1 MTKFEKNVI
10 KSIGGKKVQIVIYM
24 LEHTNNENIFFGTYT
39 EIAKANEA
47 TIKTVQTVIKQ
58 LIEEKQIVKLRNAA
72 YKFNIEKKKKITKK
86 EE

>member
-1 MTKFEKNVI
+1 MILKEIIMTKFEKNVI

-47 TIKTVQTVIKQ
+47 TIKTVQT
-58 LIEEKQIVKLRNAA
+58 
-72 YKFNIEKKKKITKK
+72 NIIFHYFKIKKKPNL
-86 EE
+86 